1 MRTHTLGARAAS
13 PRSPMTAAACR
24 REERP
29 MGEVTRV
36 KSAFSLLFKGTR
48 IEAAVPPRKP
58 LAKLP
63 AVWSTSAVCLAMIAG
78 LAAAQENRTITLKE
92 LCLPSGPV
100 TRLSSPDGS
109 RILYGVP
116 YQSGTNDGPQ
126 LWIEDTRTHQR
137 KMLLSIGSTLSA
149 VWSPDG
155 TSFSVQDHW
164 ASDSARSYIYDAV
177 FCTGSLGQRLRTIL
191 YLRCRYATAFGFGP
205 PHPDRRS
212 KRGTLCGWTRL
223 FRFRAMGRR
232 ATSDRPLSRPYRST
246 ASSLLR
252 FPISRKPL
260 RRGSEAVAARLSH
273 KQSDVLHR
281 PIKGGTVHVKQPGN
295 VFAAFAVIDQL
306 PGVGFLLRRQF
317 RLASEFHAPAFR
329 GLHSGAGPFADK
341 AAFKLG
347 QNANHLPHGPACRR
361 LGVDCFREGAEFHA
375 PVFQVV
381 EHGYQVVQAAA

>member
-116 YQSGTNDGPQ
+116 YQSGTNDGPR

-137 KMLLSIGSTLSA
+137 KIWLGCGATLSA
-149 VWSPDG
+149 VWFPVG
-155 TSFSVQDHW
+155 PSFS
-164 ASDSARSYIYDAV
+164 
-177 FCTGSLGQRLRTIL
+177 
-191 YLRCRYATAFGFGP
+191 
-205 PHPDRRS
+205 
-212 KRGTLCGWTRL
+212 
-223 FRFRAMGRR
+223 FRI
-232 ATSDRPLSRPYRST
+232 T
-246 ASSLLR
+246 
-252 FPISRKPL
+252 
-260 RRGSEAVAARLSH
+260 
-273 KQSDVLHR
+273 
-281 PIKGGTVHVKQPGN
+281 
-295 VFAAFAVIDQL
+295 
-306 PGVGFLLRRQF
+306 
-317 RLASEFHAPAFR
+317 
-329 GLHSGAGPFADK
+329 
-341 AAFKLG
+341 
-347 QNANHLPHGPACRR
+347 GPATPHDLISTMPIR
-361 LGVDCFREGAEFHA
+361 
-375 PVFQVV
+375 
-381 EHGYQVVQAAA
+381 YS

>member
-1 MRTHTLGARAAS
+1 
-13 PRSPMTAAACR
+13 
-24 REERP
+24 

-58 LAKLP
+58 LTKLP

-116 YQSGTNDGPQ
+116 YQSGTNDGPR

-164 ASDSARSYIYDAV
+164 ASDSARSYIYDADTLQRLDLGRRILTV
-177 FCTGSLGQRLRTIL
+177 DQSGERFADGHAYFDFERWEDAQQVIVHFHGHTDQPPVVCFDFQYRVSRSGAVVKLSQRVFPINNQTFCT
-191 YLRCRYATAFGFGP
+191 
-205 PHPDRRS
+205 
-212 KRGTLCGWTRL
+212 
-223 FRFRAMGRR
+223 
-232 ATSDRPLSRPYRST
+232 
-246 ASSLLR
+246 
-252 FPISRKPL
+252 
-260 RRGSEAVAARLSH
+260 AR
-273 KQSDVLHR
+273 
-281 PIKGGTVHVKQPGN
+281 
-295 VFAAFAVIDQL
+295 
-306 PGVGFLLRRQF
+306 
-317 RLASEFHAPAFR
+317 
-329 GLHSGAGPFADK
+329 
-341 AAFKLG
+341 
-347 QNANHLPHGPACRR
+347 
-361 LGVDCFREGAEFHA
+361 
-375 PVFQVV
+375 
-381 EHGYQVVQAAA
+381 